1 MERARTEWL
10 RSLGFDKAGA
20 NRESFQFVVKSV
32 DIQYYAPARL
42 DDELEVSA
50 NLIKLGGA
58 SMKLMQEVHR
68 GDEKLCISEIELAC
82 VSGDKLK
89 PVRIPSEMT
98 EKINTIVWKGII
110 SGRVPVYLVANSRR
124 QFSSSSHNVDFGL
137 AVCVAVSVPTHEHHQ
152 KQWVKETRGPREF
165 VVHKKPW

>member
-1 MERARTEWL
+1 MEFSIPVRVYIEDTDAGGIVFYVNYLKFMERARTEWL

-68 GDEKLCISEIELAC
+68 GDEKLCSSEI
-82 VSGDKLK
+82 
-89 PVRIPSEMT
+89 
-98 EKINTIVWKGII
+98 
-110 SGRVPVYLVANSRR
+110 
-124 QFSSSSHNVDFGL
+124 
-137 AVCVAVSVPTHEHHQ
+137 
-152 KQWVKETRGPREF
+152 
-165 VVHKKPW
+165 

>member
-1 MERARTEWL
+1 MEFSIPTRVYIEDTDAGGIVFYVNYLKFMERARTEWL

-20 NRESFQFVVKSV
+20 NRESFQFVVKAV

-50 NLIKLGGA
+50 NLIKLSGA

-68 GDEKLCISEIELAC
+68 GDEKLCSSEIELAC

-98 EKINTIVWKGII
+98 KKINTII
-110 SGRVPVYLVANSRR
+110 
-124 QFSSSSHNVDFGL
+124 
-137 AVCVAVSVPTHEHHQ
+137 E
-152 KQWVKETRGPREF
+152 KE
-165 VVHKKPW
+165 